1 MKFVLNESERNQGVS
16 RREDTS
22 WEVRKNLFDFFAF
35 ENWSI
40 GTCAQHRQA
49 GYRISDDPAL
59 MRTLFEWR
67 WDDASRLDFGIE
79 GITGAN
85 TQPAPNRTGKHDL
98 TFGGN
103 SGLHGKTILPRVPSR
118 RNFPWAL
125 IASSYLS

>member
-16 RREDTS
+16 RRE
-22 WEVRKNLFDFFAF
+22 
-35 ENWSI
+35 
-40 GTCAQHRQA
+40 
-49 GYRISDDPAL
+49 
-59 MRTLFEWR
+59 
-67 WDDASRLDFGIE
+67 E
-79 GITGAN
+79 GITGTN